1 MHFFSS
7 DSRSALQRLCLVA
20 AAVIMACG
28 GESAVTSNVVTDTQI
43 TRITISPSAATLS
56 QGDSLNLMA
65 TAFNAA
71 GQTITPTTFAWSSNA
86 PSVASVSAT
95 GRVAAIAP
103 GTTSIN
109 ASAGGVAGTAT
120 IVVNAL
126 GADSVVASVVVSPSL
141 ATVQLGTTITLGAVA
156 RNAAGQTLGGRTFTW
171 TSSTPAL
178 ASVNA
183 AGIVTGVAVGGP
195 VTVTAS
201 SGGKTG
207 AAAVRVVALPTSTG
221 TITVNGSQQ
230 FQTMKGWEALGG
242 MGHGE
247 CDPRA
252 EVTYIPEV
260 INRAANEVGINRV
273 KFSLRPGYEHTTDW
287 FQQFESGLI
296 TFQEW
301 NAVAFTPQND
311 NNDPFVINPAGFQW
325 SHIDYAVET
334 LVLPL
339 KQQLQARGDDLWFS
353 VQPNGARTAG
363 LYQNSPDE
371 YAEFVLAAFQ
381 HLQQKYGLVP
391 NSLEVMNEP
400 NLAGWNPPPV
410 GLLAAAAKQR
420 LNQAGFFPDIIAPSA
435 SGIQSTIIFFDQIIT
450 LPGVA
455 QAVTDISYH
464 RYGGGASVSQMQA
477 VAQRATQY
485 GMSTAMTE
493 HGGSGYLA
501 LHDDLT
507 IANVSAWEQ
516 FGLAFCSTTDN
527 AGKYFGI
534 SGALIGQNNPVVITL
549 GQTKYLRQYFRY
561 VGLKAVRVGAQTTD
575 SNFAPV
581 AFRNANG
588 KYVVVVKAAAGGTFT
603 VGGLPA
609 GTYGIDFTTAT
620 DYMRPLADVT
630 ITSAQ
635 ALSAS
640 IPTTGVLTVFAR

>member
-1 MHFFSS
+1 
-7 DSRSALQRLCLVA
+7 
-20 AAVIMACG
+20 
-28 GESAVTSNVVTDTQI
+28 
-43 TRITISPSAATLS
+43 
-56 QGDSLNLMA
+56 
-65 TAFNAA
+65 
-71 GQTITPTTFAWSSNA
+71 
-86 PSVASVSAT
+86 
-95 GRVAAIAP
+95 
-103 GTTSIN
+103 
-109 ASAGGVAGTAT
+109 
-120 IVVNAL
+120 
-126 GADSVVASVVVSPSL
+126 
-141 ATVQLGTTITLGAVA
+141 
-156 RNAAGQTLGGRTFTW
+156 
-171 TSSTPAL
+171 
-178 ASVNA
+178 
-183 AGIVTGVAVGGP
+183 
-195 VTVTAS
+195 
-201 SGGKTG
+201 
-207 AAAVRVVALPTSTG
+207 VALPTSTG

-230 FQTMKGWEALGG
+230 FQTMKGWEALAG

-273 KFSLRPGYEHTTDW
+273 KFSLRPGFEHTTDW

-296 TFQEW
+296 TFSQW

-381 HLQQKYGLVP
+381 HLRQKYGLVP

-410 GLLAAAAKQR
+410 GLLAVAAKQR
-420 LNQAGFFPDIIAPSA
+420 LNQAGFFPEIIAPSA
-435 SGIQSTIIFFDQIIT
+435 SGIQPTIIFFDQIIT

-464 RYGGGASVSQMQA
+464 RYGGGATVSQMQA

-561 VGLKAVRVGAQTTD
+561 VGLRAVRVAAQTSD
-575 SNFAPV
+575 SSFAPV

-588 KYVVVVKAAAGGTFT
+588 KYVVVVKASAGGTFT

-609 GTYGIDFTTAT
+609 GTYGIDYTTAT
-620 DYMRPLADVT
+620 DYMHPLADVT